1 MILVD
6 YTKIDAY
13 LEEHIPAL
21 LEDLSRLVAIDS
33 ERREALPG
41 MPFGRE
47 AAECLSAASD
57 MIRGYGFSVKN
68 YDNYVIT
75 ADMDP
80 ELEPHLDILAH
91 LDVVPAGDGWQ
102 VTKPFAMKIEDGR
115 AYGRG
120 TSDDKGPALC
130 ALYAMRAIK
139 ELGIPLKKNVR
150 LILGSDEECGSSDLK
165 YYFAREKSAPLSFSP
180 DASFPLINIE
190 KGGLR
195 SGFTSSAPL
204 ADACPRL
211 VSFQAGVKLN
221 VVPDKASAV
230 VQGLDGEAVAR
241 AARQCEGLEGID
253 FSTQPCEAGLQITAR
268 GKTAHASS
276 PSGGRNAI
284 TALLALLAKLPLSD
298 GELHRQMRAVSAL
311 FPHNDFHGSALGVAL
326 EDEVSGKTT
335 LSLDILTYS
344 AEAGLQGMFDC
355 RACLSASDENTTD
368 VISERLRQ
376 AGVTPMDS
384 RMYAPH
390 YVPEDSRLVR
400 TLLGIYNEMTGKIHR
415 PICIGGGTYVHEIEN
430 GVAFGCGTDDVDT
443 RAHSADEFMPIDQM
457 LFSSKVFVRAILA
470 LCGEV

>member
-1 MILVD
+1 M
-6 YTKIDAY
+6 
-13 LEEHIPAL
+13 
-21 LEDLSRLVAIDS
+21 
-33 ERREALPG
+33 
-41 MPFGRE
+41 
-47 AAECLSAASD
+47 
-57 MIRGYGFSVKN
+57 
-68 YDNYVIT
+68 
-75 ADMDP
+75 
-80 ELEPHLDILAH
+80 
-91 LDVVPAGDGWQ
+91 
-102 VTKPFAMKIEDGR
+102 
-115 AYGRG
+115 
-120 TSDDKGPALC
+120 
-130 ALYAMRAIK
+130 
-139 ELGIPLKKNVR
+139 
-150 LILGSDEECGSSDLK
+150 K

-230 VQGLDGEAVAR
+230 VQGLDGEAVAG
-241 AARQCEGLEGID
+241 AVRQCEGLEGID

-368 VISERLRQ
+368 VIRERLRQ

-390 YVPEDSRLVR
+390 YVPEDSRLVQ
-400 TLLGIYNEMTGKIHR
+400 TLLGIYNEMTGKVHR